1 MTFTTFSAA
10 VHKRYAE
17 LSKHELFTVDVSD
30 LFETYLAA
38 FPEGTN
44 PMFRVRTEHD
54 CNCCKNFIR
63 RLGIVVSFDK
73 SGNRLTI
80 WDDFPELPEP
90 YGTVARALA
99 GIVRQAPIVGVF
111 RTKERQY
118 GSNPNW
124 DNHDNSIKWEHFVG
138 KVADKHF
145 STTPDKARGDRNT
158 IAQVLRRGLEE
169 ISAADIET
177 VLDLIE
183 QNALY
188 RGEEHV
194 AAIKAFRNLKTRYAA
209 SINKDGFVWSNL
221 DNRNA
226 RFRNTVIGT
235 LLVDLADGVE
245 LEQAVRRFE
254 TKVAGENYKR
264 PKALITPKMIEQAV
278 DKLKELGLEHA
289 VERRV
294 ARIEDVS
301 VTDVLFVDNEV
312 RGKMKGGLTD
322 LLLSSSQVKAPKIG
336 KPTPISI
343 ENFMKLGASSI
354 SLVLANDQLNR
365 FMTVTAPQHDSTGK
379 LFKWNN
385 DFAWAYDGDVA
396 DSIKERV
403 KRAGGNVDVPLRV
416 SLAWHNSDD
425 LDLHAECPDGTI
437 YYGNKMGILD
447 VDTNGLGPSNH
458 VDPVEN
464 LSWRHPRDGV
474 YKIDVHQFSKRNDD
488 KVGFTIQLYA
498 NGETRTYHYPRMV
511 ANEATIPVLT
521 FKVKN
526 GVVTDIATQLA
537 ADDAPQDKWGIK
549 TNTPVKVDTIMLSP
563 NHWDGAGEVGN
574 KHWFFILE
582 GCKNPDEARGFFNEY
597 LRGDLDPHRKVFEVL
612 GSKTKCAPAADGLSG
627 VGFSSTSKTKVI
639 AIADGRTYEIEF

>member
-1 MTFTTFSAA
+1 MSFKIFAAA
-10 VHKRYAE
+10 VHKRYADIARD
-17 LSKHELFTVDVSD
+17 ELFVVDVSD

-54 CNCCKNFIR
+54 CNADKNFIR
-63 RLGIVVSFDK
+63 RLGNVVCINPDGTRSSVWEVDAPYPYDVVAK
-73 SGNRLTI
+73 RLS
-80 WDDFPELPEP
+80 D
-90 YGTVARALA
+90 V
-99 GIVRQAPIVGVF
+99 VQQAPIRSVF
-111 RTKERQY
+111 RTKERVY
-118 GSNPNW
+118 GSEPNW
-124 DNHDNSIKWEHFVG
+124 DNHDNSIRWTHFVG
-138 KVADKHF
+138 KVADRHY
-145 STTPDKARGDRNT
+145 STTPDEARGDRNT
-158 IAQVLRRGLEE
+158 IAHVLRRGLEE

-194 AAIKAFRNLKTRYAA
+194 AAIKAFRDLKTRYAA

-301 VTDVLFVDNEV
+301 VNDVLFVDNEV
-312 RGKMKGGLTD
+312 RGKMKGGLSD
-322 LLLSSSQVKAPKIG
+322 LLMSSSQVKAPKIG

-425 LDLHAECPDGTI
+425 LDLHAKCPDGAI
-437 YYGNKMGILD
+437 YYGSKMGILD

-511 ANEATIPVLT
+511 ANNATIPVLT

-537 ADDAPQDKWGIK
+537 ADDAPQDKWGVK

-563 NHWDGAGEVGN
+563 NHWDGAGAVGN

-612 GSKTKCAPAADGLSG
+612 GSKTKCAPASDGLSG